1 MKLFRNIALVAA
13 LLSGAAGAFAQTPQA
28 LQAPEQPDSITAAA
42 AVFIS
47 SNINRGVGMVFEN
60 LRDMGLEIDSAQVI
74 ALVRERVGMP
84 YDEVAHANSGTILT
98 EAAGRMSLQRE
109 AQFLA
114 AAAARPGAEDIGE
127 GVILE
132 VLQSGEGPAVQ
143 PTDTVT
149 FNYTGRLPSG
159 KVFDDSFAENRPLV
173 SQASELVR
181 GMTLGL
187 GHMSKGGMYRLSIP
201 SALAY
206 GSRGAGGV
214 IPPDTPLEFTIQV
227 IDINQAQQ

>member
-1 MKLFRNIALVAA
+1 MKLLRNIALVAA
-13 LLSGAAGAFAQTPQA
+13 LLSGAAGAFAQNNQA

-98 EAAGRMSLQRE
+98 KAAGRMSLQRE

-132 VLQSGEGPAVQ
+132 VLQPGEGPAVQ

-173 SQASELVR
+173 SQASGLVR

-206 GSRGAGGV
+206 GSRGAGAV